1 MRFNTDTALFDA
13 FPTARDHI
21 GTGPRGVPP
30 TAYVDELVKASKFD
44 EALSFCSYL
53 LARREA
59 VAWGC
64 RCWRSRLVQD
74 AGPKKPANPGLV
86 AAESWAEAPSDKRRL
101 KAYDCW
107 IAGDRQD
114 PATWFALATAWSGG
128 NMIPGLPNSPFAAP
142 HLTATL
148 VRVGL
153 LLMLYRV
160 PASDRPDFTRQSIGA
175 GLRLAAMGLS

>member
-21 GTGPRGVPP
+21 GTGPLDVPP
-30 TAYVDELVKASKFD
+30 TVFVDGLVKAKKFD

-64 RCWRSRLVQD
+64 RCWRASLVED
-74 AGPKKPANPGLV
+74 GRPGVPPSPGLE
-86 AAESWAEAPSDKRRL
+86 AAEAWAEAPSDMRRL

-107 IAGDRQD
+107 TAGNRQD

-128 NMIPGLPNSPFAAP
+128 SMMPGLANSPAAAP

-153 LLMLYRV
+153 LLMHYRV
-160 PASDRPDFTRQSIGA
+160 PASDRPDAAKRWIGA
-175 GLRLAAMGLS
+175 GMRLAKTGLS

>member
-1 MRFNTDTALFDA
+1 MRFNTDRALFDA

-21 GTGPRGVPP
+21 GTGPLDVPP
-30 TAYVDELVKASKFD
+30 TVFVDGLVKASKFD

-64 RCWRSRLVQD
+64 RCWRTRLVED
-74 AGPKKPANPGLV
+74 AGPRAPSPGLD
-86 AAESWAEAPSDKRRL
+86 AAEAWAEAPSDKRRL
-101 KAYDCW
+101 RAFDCW
-107 IAGDRQD
+107 TAGDRQD
-114 PATWFALATAWSGG
+114 PTTWFALATAWSGG
-128 NMIPGLPNSPFAAP
+128 SMIPSLPNSPAAAP

-153 LLMLYRV
+153 LLALYRV
-160 PASDRPDFTRQSIGA
+160 PAADRPDVARQWIGA
-175 GLRLAAMGLS
+175 GLHLAKMGLS

>member
-13 FPTARDHI
+13 FPMARDHI
-21 GTGPRGVPP
+21 GTAPLDVPP
-30 TAYVDELVKASKFD
+30 AAFVDALTKASKLG

-64 RCWRSRLVQD
+64 RCLRARLAED
-74 AGPKKPANPGLV
+74 AAPGASQGPALA
-86 AAESWAEAPSDKRRL
+86 AAEAWADAPSDKRRL
-101 KAYDCW
+101 RAYDCW
-107 IAGDRQD
+107 TAGHRED

-128 NMIPGLPNSPFAAP
+128 SMTPGVPNSPFAAP

-153 LLMLYRV
+153 LLALNRV
-160 PASDRPDFTRQSIGA
+160 AAPQRPDAAKQWIGA
-175 GLRLAAMGLS
+175 GLRLAETGLK

>member
-13 FPTARDHI
+13 FPMARDHI
-21 GTGPRGVPP
+21 GTQPLDGPP
-30 TAYVDELVKASKFD
+30 ALFVDGLVKASKLD
-44 EALSFCSYL
+44 EALSFCAFL

-64 RCWRSRLVQD
+64 RCWRTRLVQD
-74 AGPKKPANPGLV
+74 TGAGAAPSPALG
-86 AAESWAEAPSDKRRL
+86 AAEVWADKPSDPRRL

-107 IAGDRQD
+107 TAGDRQD

-128 NMIPGLPNSPFAAP
+128 SMIPGAPNSPSAAP

-153 LLMLYRV
+153 LLALNKV
-160 PASDRPDFTRQSIGA
+160 AAPDRPDAAKQWINA
-175 GLRLAAMGLS
+175 GLRLAETGLN